1 MSAVHYT
8 VRHETLYRYR
18 RDVVHAHQQLHL
30 TPRNSERQH
39 CLLHRISVTPQP
51 AVLAEYVDAFG
62 NSVTRVELD
71 RPHRRLQ
78 VVAEMDVRLDAQP
91 AIEFEHGES
100 WERVR
105 DDLCYNARARDA
117 QWLEA
122 MRFRGES
129 PYVRIKGAFGDYAHD
144 CLRAGASVAAVS
156 EALMGKLWR
165 EFKYAPGSTE
175 IATPLLEV
183 LNKRSGV
190 CQDFAH
196 LMIACL
202 RSVGLSARYVSGYL
216 RTYGAPSPAA
226 AVTGDDA
233 DDEDDDE
240 DDDDDD
246 DRAGNGAAEVAARG
260 ERDDANSG
268 AREGLAPRLRG
279 SDASHA
285 WVAVF
290 APPFG
295 WLGFDPTN
303 NVRVNQ
309 DHVALAWGRD
319 FGDVSPL
326 RGVILGGG
334 SHKLRVRV
342 AVRRVEE
349 SARGTPA

>member
-1 MSAVHYT
+1 MNAVHYA

-51 AVLAEYVDAFG
+51 AVLAEYLDAFG

-71 RPHRRLQ
+71 RPHNRLQ
-78 VVAEMDVRLDAQP
+78 VVAEMDVRLDAEP
-91 AIEFEHGES
+91 EIELAEGLG
-100 WERVR
+100 WQRVR
-105 DDLCYNARARDA
+105 DQLCYNARARDA
-117 QWLEA
+117 GWIDA
-122 MRFRGES
+122 MRYRGES
-129 PYVRIKGAFGDYAHD
+129 PYVHIKGLFGDYARD
-144 CLRAGASVAAVS
+144 CLLPDASVASVAA
-156 EALMGKLWR
+156 ALMSKIR
-165 EFKYAPGSTE
+165 RDFKYAPGSTE

-183 LNKRSGV
+183 LTKRSGV

-216 RTYGAPSPAA
+216 RTHERGAPPPL
-226 AVTGDDA
+226 VLG
-233 DDEDDDE
+233 EN

-246 DRAGNGAAEVAARG
+246 DEDQDFGATGSGIDGLVAAEPEV
-260 ERDDANSG
+260 DTDA
-268 AREGLAPRLRG
+268 EGVAPRLRG
-279 SDASHA
+279 ADASHA
-285 WVAVF
+285 WVSVF

-303 NVRVNQ
+303 NVRINQ

-334 SHKLRVRV
+334 SHRLRVRV
-342 AVRRVEE
+342 AVRQIVD
-349 SARGTPA
+349 PA

>member
-1 MSAVHYT
+1 MSAVHYA

-30 TPRNSERQH
+30 TPRNSVRQH
-39 CLLHRISVTPQP
+39 CVLHRISITPQP

-71 RPHRRLQ
+71 RPHNRLQ

-91 AIEFEHGES
+91 HIDLEKGEA

-105 DDLCYNARARDA
+105 DQLGYIARPREAA
-117 QWLEA
+117 WLEA

-129 PYVRIKGAFGDYAHD
+129 PYVHIKGVFGDYARD
-144 CLRAGASVAAVS
+144 CLLPGASVASACA
-156 EALMGKLWR
+156 ALMAKIR
-165 EFKYAPGSTE
+165 RDFKYAPGSTE

-183 LNKRSGV
+183 LSKRAGV

-216 RTYGAPSPAA
+216 RTHGPALPKA
-226 AVTGDDA
+226 DD
-233 DDEDDDE
+233 DQDHKDLDLDEDDDE
-240 DDDDDD
+240 LEDE
-246 DRAGNGAAEVAARG
+246 REGAAPA
-260 ERDDANSG
+260 
-268 AREGLAPRLRG
+268 LRG
-279 SDASHA
+279 ADASHA

-334 SHKLRVRV
+334 SHKLTVRV
-342 AVRRVEE
+342 AMRRIEE
-349 SARGTPA
+349 PA

>member
-1 MSAVHYT
+1 VSAVHYA

-30 TPRNSERQH
+30 TPRNTERQH
-39 CLLHRISVTPQP
+39 CVLHRIDITPQP
-51 AVLAEYVDAFG
+51 AVSAEYVDAFG
-62 NSVTRVELD
+62 NWVTRVELD
-71 RPHRRLQ
+71 RPHNRLQ
-78 VVAEMDVRLDAQP
+78 VVAEMDVRLDALP
-91 AIEFEHGES
+91 EWDFEQAES

-105 DDLCYNARARDA
+105 EQLCYNARGRDPE
-117 QWLEA
+117 WLEA

-129 PYVRIKGAFGDYAHD
+129 PYVRIKAVLGEYARD
-144 CLRAGASVAAVS
+144 CLLPKASVATVCT
-156 EALMGKLWR
+156 ALMAKMR
-165 EFKYAPGSTE
+165 RDFTYAPGSTE
-175 IATPLLEV
+175 IATPLLQV
-183 LNKRSGV
+183 LASRSGV

-216 RTYGAPSPAA
+216 RTHGPAPATA
-226 AVTGDDA
+226 GDKDR
-233 DDEDDDE
+233 

-246 DRAGNGAAEVAARG
+246 DDDADHDDADDPQHSRDTAAAAETARDG
-260 ERDDANSG
+260 MV
-268 AREGLAPRLRG
+268 PPLRG
-279 SDASHA
+279 ADASHA

-295 WLGFDPTN
+295 WIGFDPTN
-303 NVRVNQ
+303 NVIAGQ

-334 SHKLRVRV
+334 SHRLRVRV
-342 AVRRVEE
+342 AVRRIED
-349 SARGTPA
+349 PA

>member
-1 MSAVHYT
+1 MTAVHYA

-18 RDVVHAHQQLHL
+18 RDVAHAHQQLHL

-39 CLLHRISVTPQP
+39 CLLHRINVTPQP
-51 AVLAEYVDAFG
+51 AALAEYVDAFG
-62 NSVTRVELD
+62 NRVTRVELD
-71 RPHRRLQ
+71 RPHDRLQ
-78 VVAEMDVRLDAQP
+78 VIAEMEVRLEAQP
-91 AIEFEHGES
+91 EIDGEQAES

-105 DDLCYNARARDA
+105 DQLCYNARPREPE
-117 QWLEA
+117 WLEA

-129 PYVRIKGAFGDYAHD
+129 PFVRIKGAFRDFADD
-144 CLRAGASVAAVS
+144 CLYPGASVPTVCA
-156 EALMGKLWR
+156 ALMAKVR
-165 EFKYAPGSTE
+165 HEFTYAPGATE
-175 IATPLLEV
+175 IATPLLDV
-183 LNKRSGV
+183 LAKRSGV
-190 CQDFAH
+190 CQDFTH

-216 RTYGAPSPAA
+216 RTHGPTAA
-226 AVTGDDA
+226 SATADGDDA
-233 DDEDDDE
+233 PASEGEGDGEGDGDGDG
-240 DDDDDD
+240 
-246 DRAGNGAAEVAARG
+246 AGDGQVDAA
-260 ERDDANSG
+260 
-268 AREGLAPRLRG
+268 APRLRG
-279 SDASHA
+279 ADASHA

-334 SHKLRVRV
+334 SHRLTVRV
-342 AVRRVEE
+342 AVRQIDQ
-349 SARGTPA
+349 PA